1 MEGLE
6 TMMTYSLKDSPR
18 RQDVRNLQLLSSRL
32 TVCLFIISFAITLA
46 IVAFAYTLG
55 ITSAK
60 LQGIGLI
67 AGSAAVTLLLAFIY
81 AVSFFPY
88 RHQGK
93 SPQQLLQSLSS
104 QTINSVEASDMSLL
118 MLLGQET
125 EPHLILQ
132 RLLENRLVMSFC
144 HRLGLE
150 IPALSAAIT
159 QSVLPNLTLS
169 QIAYHAANIAVHTGA
184 STIGI
189 PHAFGVFLLHANMQ
203 PYVRSQGLRQEDI
216 HFAIWWQQALIELSR
231 EHRRWW
237 TREKMGSYSGIGLS
251 WAAGFTPLLDR
262 FSYFPAGNLWDTAVN
277 RQEEVQQLINTLAR
291 DQQSNVVLVG
301 HPGVGRLGVV
311 KEVARRIARQQAHPA
326 LRHQRV
332 VYLHIGQ
339 LLSLGSSGPAQLQY
353 MSRILDEMERSG
365 NIIAVLDGLGSL
377 LGGMGEGSL
386 NVTDVLQ
393 PFFSSQSVRIAVI
406 MSSEEYHTRL
416 KNNDELLHLFEV
428 VQIEPLLPED
438 TKALLAVTIPT
449 WEKQEHMYV
458 PYQALQA
465 AVKLTA
471 GIMPHIPFPEKA
483 FDVLEEAAVKVR
495 GEGRHAIEAT
505 DIEELITRKVGV
517 PVGKVLKQEGE
528 RLLNL
533 EDFIHRRVVNQE
545 HGVAA
550 VARAMIRARA
560 GVRNESRPIGTFL
573 FLGPTGVGKTET
585 AKALAE
591 AYFGDE
597 AYLKRFDMSEFQTSD
612 SLSRLI
618 GDVAHP
624 VGRLTSLIADH
635 PFCVLLLDEFEKAD
649 LAVQQLFL
657 QVFDEG
663 RLTDAVGREYSFRHS
678 IIISTSNAGAEFI
691 RQHISSGG
699 QVAGEFDNQ
708 LREHLLMTGIFRPE
722 LLNRFDGVV
731 TFTSLS
737 TDHIRQVA
745 RLMLKKLNKR
755 LDASQGV
762 TVAVTDELLDYLVSI
777 GYNPEFGARPM
788 ARAIQDS
795 VEYAV
800 AQRALKGS
808 LTPGEEIVLTPAGLS
823 QTSN

>member
-6 TMMTYSLKDSPR
+6 TMMTYSLASSS
-18 RQDVRNLQLLSSRL
+18 RQKDVRNLRLLTSRL
-32 TVCLFIISFAITLA
+32 VISLFTAFFIITLA
-46 IVAFAYTLG
+46 ILVM
-55 ITSAK
+55 S
-60 LQGIGLI
+60 QGIPSPTLQALTLI
-67 AGSAAVTLLLAFIY
+67 SGSLSAFFLMAFIY
-81 AVSFFPY
+81 GISFFPY
-88 RHQGK
+88 RHEPHNPK
-93 SPQQLLQSLSS
+93 KLLASPSS
-104 QTINSVEASDMSLL
+104 HAINIVDAADISLL
-118 MLLGQET
+118 MLLGHKT
-125 EPHLILQ
+125 SIRDILQ
-132 RLLENRLVMSFC
+132 LLLKSQVVKDLC
-144 HRLGLE
+144 YRLGLDKR
-150 IPALSAAIT
+150 ILLAALS
-159 QSVLPNLTLS
+159 QYVLPNLTLT
-169 QIAYHAANIAVHTGA
+169 QFAYNAANIAAHTSA
-184 STIGI
+184 PAIGI
-189 PHAFGVFLLHANMQ
+189 PHAFGVFLLHANLQ
-203 PYVRSQGLRQEDI
+203 PFMRTQGLRQEDT
-216 HFAIWWQQALIELSR
+216 HFAIWWQQGLIEVFR
-231 EHRRWW
+231 QHRRWW
-237 TREKMGSYSGIGLS
+237 TREKLTRFSGVGLS

-277 RQEEVQQLINTLAR
+277 RQEEVRELINTLAR

-301 HPGVGRLGVV
+301 HPGVGRLGII
-311 KEVARRIARQQAHPA
+311 KEVARRITRQQAHPA

-332 VYLHIGQ
+332 VYVHVGQ
-339 LLSLGSSGPAQLQY
+339 LLSLGASGPAQMQY
-353 MSRILDEMERSG
+353 MSRILDEMEKAG

-393 PFFSSQSVRIAVI
+393 PFFSSQSVRVVVI
-406 MSSEEYHTRL
+406 MSTEEYHTRL

-428 VQIEPLLPED
+428 VQINPLLPED
-438 TKALLAVTIPT
+438 TKKLLALTVPA
-449 WEKQEHMYV
+449 WEKREHIYI
-458 PYQALQA
+458 PYRALHA
-465 AVKLTA
+465 SVHLTA

-483 FDVLEEAAVKVR
+483 FDVIEEAVVKVR
-495 GEGRHAIEAT
+495 GEKRHVIEIT

-533 EDFIHRRVVNQE
+533 EDFIHKRVVNQE

-550 VARAMIRARA
+550 VTRAMIRARA
-560 GVRNESRPIGTFL
+560 GVRNENRPIGTFL

-591 AYFGDE
+591 AYFGAE
-597 AYLKRFDMSEFQTSD
+597 EYIQRFDMSEFQTQD

-618 GDVAHP
+618 GDIAHP
-624 VGRLTSLIADH
+624 VGRLTSMIADH

-649 LAVQQLFL
+649 LTVQQLFL

-663 RLTDAVGREYSFRHS
+663 RLTDAVGKEYSFRHS
-678 IIISTSNAGAEFI
+678 IIIATSNAGAEFI
-691 RQHISSGG
+691 RQQIDVGG
-699 QVAGEFDNQ
+699 QVPDDFDKQ
-708 LREHLLMTGIFRPE
+708 LREELLTSGIFRPE

-731 TFTSLS
+731 TFTPL
-737 TDHIRQVA
+737 TPDHIRQVA

-762 TVAVTDELLDYLVSI
+762 TVAITDALLDYLVSV

-800 AQRALKGS
+800 AQRALRGQ
-808 LTPGEEIVLTPAGLS
+808 LNPGEELTLRLAELN
-823 QTSN
+823 Q